1 LEEIKMSKHDMKKI
15 ILPESEIPK
24 QWYNIQADLPTPL
37 DPYYSGQTK
46 KPALPQD
53 MLAIFPKTLI
63 EQEFATDRYIDIP
76 EPVREMYKQYRPTPL
91 YRATE
96 LEKALGTPARIY
108 YKYEGGNAT
117 GSHKLN
123 TAIAQAYYN
132 KEAGIKKISTET
144 GAGQWGSALSMA
156 CQHFGIELEVYM
168 VKCSFDQKPFR
179 KIFMETYG
187 AKVYSSPTDLTQTG
201 KKIREMYPDT
211 SGSLGIAISEAVE
224 MAATNSDTNYSLG
237 SVLNHVC
244 MHQTVIGL
252 EAMKQLEIADEKPDV
267 MIGCTGGG
275 SNYAGLIFPFMK
287 EKLEGKSNV
296 RFIGVEP
303 TACPTL
309 TRGKYA
315 FDYGDTA
322 GVAPIVKMYTLGA
335 GYMPQSIHAGGLR
348 YHGMSAIVSKLY
360 NEGYMEAKAYDQA
373 DVFEAAI
380 QFSRTEGIVPAPES
394 AHAIRAAIDEALI
407 AKETGEEKVIVFN
420 LSGNGYFDMYAYDM
434 YLKGD
439 MKDSSV
445 SDSEIEKSLSELPE
459 IN

>member
-1 LEEIKMSKHDMKKI
+1 MKKSDIKKI

-37 DPYYSGQTK
+37 DPYYSGQTM
-46 KPALPQD
+46 KPAMPED
-53 MLAIFPKTLI
+53 MLAIFPRTLI
-63 EQEFATDRYIDIP
+63 EQEFCQDRYVDIP
-76 EPVREMYKQYRPTPL
+76 EPVREMYKQFRPSPL
-91 YRATE
+91 YRAFE

-132 KEAGIKKISTET
+132 KEAGIAKIATET

-156 CQHFGIELEVYM
+156 CQHFGIGLEIFM
-168 VKCSFDQKPFR
+168 VQCSFDQKPFR
-179 KIFMETYG
+179 RIFMETFG
-187 AKVYSSPTDLTQTG
+187 ATVHSSPSTLTQSG
-201 KKIREMYPDT
+201 IKIKEMYPDT
-211 SGSLGIAISEAVE
+211 QGSLGIAISEAVE
-224 MAATNSDTNYSLG
+224 VAATHADTNYSLG

-252 EAMKQLEIADEKPDV
+252 ESQKQLEMVDEVPDV
-267 MIGCTGGG
+267 VIACVGGG
-275 SNYAGLIFPFMK
+275 SNYGGMVFPFMK
-287 EKLEGKSNV
+287 DKLHGKSKT

-309 TRGKYA
+309 TRGTYTY
-315 FDYGDTA
+315 DYGDTA

-360 NEGYMEAKAYDQA
+360 HEGFTEARAYNQV
-373 DVFEAAI
+373 DVFDAAI
-380 QFSRTEGIVPAPES
+380 QFSRAEGIVPAPES
-394 AHAIRAAIDEALI
+394 AHAIRAAIDEALL
-407 AKETGEEKVIVFN
+407 AKESGEEKVILFN

-434 YLKGD
+434 YLRGE
-439 MKDSSV
+439 MKDSTV
-445 SDSEIEKSLSELPE
+445 SDGEIQKSLAGVPN
-459 IN
+459 IR

>member
-1 LEEIKMSKHDMKKI
+1 MKHNDVKKI
-15 ILPESEIPK
+15 ILPESEIPR

-37 DPYYSGQTK
+37 DPYYSGQTM
-46 KPALPQD
+46 KPAMPED
-53 MLAIFPKTLI
+53 MLAIFPKVLI
-63 EQEFATDRYIDIP
+63 EQEFSTDRYVDIP
-76 EPVREMYKQYRPTPL
+76 EPVREMYKQFRPSPL
-91 YRATE
+91 FRATE

-132 KEAGIKKISTET
+132 KEAGIRKIATET

-156 CQHFGIELEVYM
+156 CQHFGIGLEVFM

-179 KIFMETYG
+179 RIFMETFG
-187 AKVYSSPTDLTQTG
+187 GVVHSSPSTLTQCG
-201 KKIREMYPDT
+201 LKMRELYPDT
-211 SGSLGIAISEAVE
+211 QGSLGIAISEAVE
-224 MAATNSDTNYSLG
+224 VAATHADTNYSLG

-252 EAMKQLEIADEKPDV
+252 EAQKQMELVDETPDV
-267 MIGCTGGG
+267 VIACVGGG
-275 SNYAGLIFPFMK
+275 SNYGGIVFPFMK
-287 EKLEGKSNV
+287 DKLHGKSNM

-309 TRGKYA
+309 TRGTYA
-315 FDYGDTA
+315 YDFGDTA

-348 YHGMSAIVSKLY
+348 YHGMSAIVSKLFH
-360 NEGYMEAKAYDQA
+360 EGYMEAKAYDQMS
-373 DVFEAAI
+373 VFDAAI
-380 QFSRTEGIVPAPES
+380 QFARTEGIVPAPES
-394 AHAIRAAIDEALI
+394 AHAIRAAIDEALL
-407 AKETGEEKVIVFN
+407 AKESGEEKVILFN

-434 YLKGD
+434 YLRGE
-439 MKDSSV
+439 MMDSSV
-445 SDSEIEKSLSELPE
+445 GDEQIGKSLAGLPN
-459 IN
+459 IR

>member
-1 LEEIKMSKHDMKKI
+1 MEEKKMSKHDLKKI

-37 DPYYSGQTK
+37 DPYYSGQTL
-46 KPALPQD
+46 KPAVPED
-53 MLAIFPKTLI
+53 MLAIFPMALI
-63 EQEFATDRYIDIP
+63 QQEFATDRYIDIP
-76 EPVREMYKQYRPTPL
+76 APVREMYKQYRPTPL

-132 KEAGIKKISTET
+132 KEAGIKKIATET

-156 CQHFGIELEVYM
+156 CQHFGMDLEVFM

-179 KIFMETYG
+179 RIFMETFG
-187 AKVYSSPTDLTQTG
+187 ATVHSSPTDLTQTG
-201 KKIREMYPDT
+201 KKMRELYPDT
-211 SGSLGIAISEAVE
+211 AGSLGIAISEAVE
-224 MAATNSDTNYSLG
+224 VAATHSDTNYSLG

-252 EAMKQLEIADEKPDV
+252 EVMKQLEIADEKPDV
-267 MIGCTGGG
+267 IIGCIGGG
-275 SNYAGLIFPFMK
+275 SNYAGIAFPFMMD
-287 EKLEGKSNV
+287 KLHGKSNT

-348 YHGMSAIVSKLY
+348 YHGMSGIVSKLY
-360 NEGYMEAKAYDQA
+360 NEGYMEAKAYNQE
-373 DVFEAAI
+373 DVFAAAI
-380 QFSRTEGIVPAPES
+380 QFARTEGIVPAPES
-394 AHAIRAAIDEALI
+394 AHAIRAAIDEALV
-407 AKETGEEKVIVFN
+407 AKESGEEKVIVFN

-434 YLKGD
+434 YLRGE
-439 MKDSSV
+439 MKDSTV
-445 SDSEIEKSLSELPE
+445 SDAEIEKSLSQLPIIE
-459 IN
+459 